1 MTDNEILT
9 SIRNGSYQEAFRAI
23 VDNYSERLY
32 HHVRK
37 FLCSH
42 EDTDDLLQDIF
53 IKVWHSLPS
62 FRGESQLFT
71 WLYRI
76 ATNEALN
83 HLRKMKIR
91 SALRFESL
99 EAVQAEM
106 IDSDPWFYGDEVEK
120 LLSKAIASLP
130 EKQRAVFLLRYYD
143 DMEYGQISQ
152 ILGTSEGALKASY
165 HIARKKIEQFLSEKD
180 GSFFKP
186 PAEKCVLPVN

>member
-165 HIARKKIEQFLSEKD
+165 HIARKIIEQFLSEKD

-186 PAEKCVLPVN
+186 PAE

>member
-1 MTDNEILT
+1 
-9 SIRNGSYQEAFRAI
+9 
-23 VDNYSERLY
+23 
-32 HHVRK
+32 
-37 FLCSH
+37 
-42 EDTDDLLQDIF
+42 
-53 IKVWHSLPS
+53 
-62 FRGESQLFT
+62 
-71 WLYRI
+71 
-76 ATNEALN
+76 
-83 HLRKMKIR
+83 MKIR

-152 ILGTSEGALKASY
+152 ILSTSEGALKASY

-186 PAEKCVLPVN
+186 PAE

>member
-42 EDTDDLLQDIF
+42 EETDDLLQDIF

-106 IDSDPWFYGDEVEK
+106 IDSDPWFDGDEVEK
-120 LLSKAIASLP
+120 LVSKAIATLP

-165 HIARKKIEQFLSEKD
+165 HIARKKIEQFLSEKG

-186 PAEKCVLPVN
+186 PAE

>member
-9 SIRNGSYQEAFRAI
+9 SIRNGSYQEAFRSI

-42 EDTDDLLQDIF
+42 EGTDDLLQDIF

>member
-9 SIRNGSYQEAFRAI
+9 SLRGERYQEAFRAI

-32 HHVRK
+32 WHVRR

-53 IKVWHSLPS
+53 IKVWNSLPS
-62 FRGESQLFT
+62 FRGDSKLFT

-99 EAVQAEM
+99 EAVQTDLV
-106 IDSDPWFYGDEVEK
+106 DSDPWFNGDALERN
-120 LLSKAIASLP
+120 LSKAILTLP
-130 EKQRAVFLLRYYD
+130 DKQRAVFMMRYYD
-143 DMEYGQISQ
+143 DMDYSQISQ

-165 HIARKKIEQFLSEKD
+165 HIARRKIEDYFREKD
-180 GSFFKP
+180 EDCIKP
-186 PAEKCVLPVN
+186 PLE